1 MSRIQSLMRRKLN
14 RTYTKLSR
22 NWKPKLICLGLA
34 ILVWTLVQYSTTG
47 DETQWDEDDT
57 RIVIPE

>member
-1 MSRIQSLMRRKLN
+1 MRRKLN

-34 ILVWTLVQYSTTG
+34 ILVWTLVQYSTAG